1 MSDEEFQGTL
11 VCEGVGAWT
20 YVPVPAEVAERLG
33 GKARIP
39 VAAEIKGVSFTGSVM
54 TGPQGSRYL
63 VVNQAVRDRAG
74 VTAGDTVNVVV
85 RQDTAPRVV
94 ELPEDLAGALAAAPE
109 AQAAFDGFSYS
120 RRKEY
125 VTWIESAKRPETR
138 TRRVEKAV
146 EMLAEG
152 RALKG

>member
-1 MSDEEFQGTL
+1 MSEDFKGTL

-20 YVPVPAEVAERLG
+20 YVPVPVEVAERLG

-39 VAAEIKGVSFTGSVM
+39 VAAEVNGIAFTGSVM
-54 TGPQGSRYL
+54 SGPQDSRYL
-63 VVNQAVRDRAG
+63 VVNQAVRDQAG
-74 VTAGDTVNVVV
+74 VTAGDTVSVKVKP
-85 RQDTAPRVV
+85 DTAPRVV
-94 ELPEDLAGALAAAPE
+94 DVPEDLAEALAEAPAA
-109 AQAAFDGFSYS
+109 QQTFDGFSYS

-138 TRRVEKAV
+138 TRRVGQAV

-152 RALKG
+152 RPLK